1 MSFAQSGLYAPGNL
15 NNFFDCKILT
25 KSERFS
31 EIVFLVKCIRGTY
44 IRAGCKNQRLF
55 EQYK

>member
-1 MSFAQSGLYAPGNL
+1 MHFTKKTVSEKRSELT
-15 NNFFDCKILT
+15 KILT

-44 IRAGCKNQRLF
+44 IRAECKNQRLF
-55 EQYK
+55 KQYK